1 MNRSMA
7 DEIFINSTKA
17 IGPAA
22 LHQKS
27 DQKFLERRK
36 SDHIAYGNLYSTDRK
51 MLGKSPALSL
61 RVEISDARS
70 HQKERLT

>member
-1 MNRSMA
+1 MA
-7 DEIFINSTKA
+7 DEIFINSAKA
-17 IGPAA
+17 VGAA
-22 LHQKS
+22 GLHQKS
-27 DQKFLERRK
+27 ENKFLERRK

-61 RVEISDARS
+61 RVDMSDARS